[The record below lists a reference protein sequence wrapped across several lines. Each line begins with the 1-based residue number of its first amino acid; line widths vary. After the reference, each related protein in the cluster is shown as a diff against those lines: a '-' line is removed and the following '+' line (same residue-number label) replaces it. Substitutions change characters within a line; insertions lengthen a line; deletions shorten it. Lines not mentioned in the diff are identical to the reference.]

1 MPTAW
6 KTGFPWNAGT
16 REALI
21 KITSLKMAEKAGLSE
36 RRDLLFQEKIPK
48 NLKSQISNLKPQT
61 SNLKPQAS
69 YSFLFTFPFTGFPS
83 KKARMLWR
91 AFMRA
96 SRWAVLLISA
106 LWALPMTLG

>member
-1 MPTAW
+1 MSTAW

-21 KITSLKMAEKAGLSE
+21 KITSLEMAEKAGLSE

-48 NLKSQISNLKPQT
+48 NLKSQIYL
-61 SNLKPQAS
+61 L
-69 YSFLFTFPFTGFPS
+69 YSSLFTFPFTGFPS
-83 KKARMLWR
+83 IKARMLWR

>member
-1 MPTAW
+1 MPTVW

-21 KITSLKMAEKAGLSE
+21 KITSLAMAEKAGLSE

-48 NLKSQISNLKPQT
+48 NLNSQISNLK
-61 SNLKPQAS
+61 SIFYLL
-69 YSFLFTFPFTGFPS
+69 YSFLFTFPFTSFPS
-83 KKARMLWR
+83 IKARMLWR

>member
-1 MPTAW
+1 MPTAL

-21 KITSLKMAEKAGLSE
+21 KITSLEMAEKAGLSE

-48 NLKSQISNLKPQT
+48 NPKSQIYL
-61 SNLKPQAS
+61 L
-69 YSFLFTFPFTGFPS
+69 YSSLFTFPFTGFPS
-83 KKARMLWR
+83 RKARMLWR

>member
-21 KITSLKMAEKAGLSE
+21 KITFLEMAEKAGLSE

-48 NLKSQISNLKPQT
+48 NLKSQFSNLKSQIY
-61 SNLKPQAS
+61 LL
-69 YSFLFTFPFTGFPS
+69 YSSLFTFPFTGFPS
-83 KKARMLWR
+83 RKARILWR

>member
-21 KITSLKMAEKAGLSE
+21 KITSLEMAEKAGLSE

-48 NLKSQISNLKPQT
+48 NLKSIFYL
-61 SNLKPQAS
+61 L
-69 YSFLFTFPFTGFPS
+69 YSSLFTFPFTGFPS
-83 KKARMLWR
+83 RKARILWR

-106 LWALPMTLG
+106 LWALPSTLG

>member
-21 KITSLKMAEKAGLSE
+21 KITSLEMAEKAGLSE
-36 RRDLLFQEKIPK
+36 RRNLLFQEKIPK
-48 NLKSQISNLKPQT
+48 NLKSQIYL
-61 SNLKPQAS
+61 L
-69 YSFLFTFPFTGFPS
+69 YSSLFTFPFTGFPS
-83 KKARMLWR
+83 IKARMLWR

-96 SRWAVLLISA
+96 SLWAVLLISA
-106 LWALPMTLG
+106 LWALPSTLG

>member
-21 KITSLKMAEKAGLSE
+21 KITSLEMAEKAGLSE

-48 NLKSQISNLKPQT
+48 NLKSQF

-83 KKARMLWR
+83 IKARILWR

>member
-21 KITSLKMAEKAGLSE
+21 KITSLEMAEKAGLSE

-48 NLKSQISNLKPQT
+48 NLKSQIYL
-61 SNLKPQAS
+61 L
-69 YSFLFTFPFTGFPS
+69 YSSLCTFPFTGFPS
-83 KKARMLWR
+83 IKARMLWR

-106 LWALPMTLG
+106 LWALPSTLG

>member
-48 NLKSQISNLKPQT
+48 NLKSQISNLKLHIP
-61 SNLKPQAS
+61 SCSP
-69 YSFLFTFPFTGFPS
+69 FL
-83 KKARMLWR
+83 
-91 AFMRA
+91 
-96 SRWAVLLISA
+96 
-106 LWALPMTLG
+106 LPVFHP

>member
-21 KITSLKMAEKAGLSE
+21 KITSLEMAEKAGLSE

-48 NLKSQISNLKPQT
+48 NLKSIFYILLCSP
-61 SNLKPQAS
+61 
-69 YSFLFTFPFTGFPS
+69 FPS
-83 KKARMLWR
+83 PV
-91 AFMRA
+91 FH
-96 SRWAVLLISA
+96 
-106 LWALPMTLG
+106 P